1 MSRAGRP
8 GIAPVGWSIALHAII
23 AGLLYL
29 GLSMPLREPD
39 PQPMPLPIDAVVVDE
54 ALIQAASNQRQDV
67 ERRQAEERRL
77 ELAAEEAAERER
89 LEAEQRTREVERQ
102 SAEVEQRQQA
112 EAAAEQKARAAADA
126 KRKAEA
132 DAKRRADQQ
141 AEAKAAAD
149 RKRAADDAR
158 LREQREQDLK
168 ALLAAEDQ
176 RTGPAFQ
183 SLTASYVRAIQAHVE
198 QRWYE
203 PPGMA
208 SGMSCTV
215 FVTQIPGGEVVGT
228 RFGTCN
234 GGAAIRQSIE
244 TAVRNASPL
253 PAPPEPAL
261 FAREVKLVF
270 TPKETRD

>member
-1 MSRAGRP
+1 MSGAGRQ
-8 GIAPVGWSIALHAII
+8 GIAPVGWSIALHALI

-54 ALIQAASNQRQDV
+54 AVIQAAGNQRRDV

-77 ELAAEEAAERER
+77 ELAAQEAAERER
-89 LEAEQRTREVERQ
+89 LEAEQRAREAERQ
-102 SAEVEQRQQA
+102 TAEAEQRRQA
-112 EAAAEQKARAAADA
+112 EAAAERKARAEADA
-126 KRKAEA
+126 KRQAEA
-132 DAKRRADQQ
+132 DAKRRAEQQ
-141 AEAKAAAD
+141 AAAE
-149 RKRAADDAR
+149 RKRAAEEAR

-203 PPGMA
+203 PPGMP

-215 FVTQIPGGEVVGT
+215 FVTQIPGGDVVGT
-228 RFGTCN
+228 RFGACN
-234 GGAAIRQSIE
+234 GGAAVRQSIE

-270 TPKETRD
+270 TPKETRR